1 MPPGYEPFL
10 TAVCAAPA
18 DDLPR
23 LVLADW
29 LDEQGDAARAEFILL
44 QVSAAGL
51 LPGPDPRTERAA
63 DAPPSCRGSTG

>member
-10 TAVCAAPA
+10 AAVCAAPA

-23 LVLADW
+23 LLLADW
-29 LDEQGDAARAEFILL
+29 LDEQGDAARAEIIRL

-63 DAPPSCRGSTG
+63 DAPPSCRR